1 MDPKSEKPMEKGYLL
16 QSEKSRPS
24 GNLYFSVF
32 ACPLAVVC
40 IEVFWFYFFSIVVL
54 LIACGCFLWCLL
66 FMSWVLLLFSLYDNQ
81 VLYMHFAC
89 SSLSVSSL
97 IRGVVRIRVPF
108 GCRLRMPLSCMQV
121 PSGCRLRMTFICC
134 ISVFLLTCWSFVILQ
149 FSVIVRLLIFFCV

>member
-54 LIACGCFLWCLL
+54 LIACKCLVGCLFL
-66 FMSWVLLLFSLYDNQ
+66 MSSFLLLFSLYDN
-81 VLYMHFAC
+81 
-89 SSLSVSSL
+89 
-97 IRGVVRIRVPF
+97 
-108 GCRLRMPLSCMQV
+108 
-121 PSGCRLRMTFICC
+121 
-134 ISVFLLTCWSFVILQ
+134 
-149 FSVIVRLLIFFCV
+149 